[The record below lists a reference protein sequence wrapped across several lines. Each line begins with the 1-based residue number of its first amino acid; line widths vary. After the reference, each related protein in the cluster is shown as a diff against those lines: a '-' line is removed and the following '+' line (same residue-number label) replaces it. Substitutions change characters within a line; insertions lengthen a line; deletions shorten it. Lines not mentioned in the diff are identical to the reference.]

1 MTDKTNVITV
11 TQDNLD
17 WINKNVPG
25 KSKQKRLEHILTI
38 YKNLHD
44 KKGICITGPAS
55 VLLET
60 LAEAHNCTVNEE
72 LIRVVE
78 SMRRG
83 EP

>member
-25 KSKQKRLEHILTI
+25 SSKQKRLEHILTV
-38 YKNLHD
+38 YKDLHD
-44 KKGICITGPAS
+44 KKGICITGEAS
-55 VLLET
+55 GLLEA

-72 LIRVVE
+72 LIRIIE
-78 SMRRG
+78 SIRKG
-83 EP
+83 EH